1 LASLFS
7 SAPSYPKIDDK
18 TTFFENVPKFL
29 TILQTAEARK
39 FDESGSLKRVLRNTG
54 RLVLQ
59 FLQGVPVEASQLT
72 ELRLGA
78 MSNYDARVPKELR
91 DSITYF
97 LLSFRA
103 AIRARAAE
111 LAALSRTMPAVPA
124 GPVGGP
130 TLADLEARLAKLKE
144 GGARSSR
151 RSNRGSRRQTKKH
164 RRHAHRTRHNRRA

>member
-1 LASLFS
+1 MASLFS

-29 TILQTAEARK
+29 TILQAAEARK
-39 FDESGSLKRVLRNTG
+39 FDESGSLKRILGNLG
-54 RLVLQ
+54 RLVVQ
-59 FLQGVPVEASQLT
+59 FLQGVPVDSSQLIET
-72 ELRLGA
+72 RLGA

-111 LAALSRTMPAVPA
+111 LAALSRAMPAVPA
-124 GPVGGP
+124 GPIGGP

-144 GGARSSR
+144 GGARRSR
-151 RSNRGSRRQTKKH
+151 RGRRAGRRQTKKH
-164 RRHAHRTRHNRRA
+164 RRHAQGSRRNRRA